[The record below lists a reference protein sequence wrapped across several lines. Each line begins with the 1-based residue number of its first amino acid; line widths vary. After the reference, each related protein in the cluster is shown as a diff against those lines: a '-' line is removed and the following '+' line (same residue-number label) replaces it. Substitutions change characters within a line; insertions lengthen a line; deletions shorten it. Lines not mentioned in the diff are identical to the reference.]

1 MTVSTMYD
9 TSMDVKIF
17 TFDLAGKC
25 ESCEARYVGLAEIM
39 SGFDVS
45 RLRMKAA
52 KNKLFPFRG
61 KVLNT
66 TDQFML
72 QR

>member
-1 MTVSTMYD
+1 M
-9 TSMDVKIF
+9 
-17 TFDLAGKC
+17 